1 MIGYIKHFDGKKSVS
16 FKVINNKLLKK
27 YTKTREKVISL
38 MNTEFDSEPIYG
50 VNDKYIKAT
59 IKLYG
64 DKVNTIFK
72 VKECQKMMYHAS
84 VCN

>member
-1 MIGYIKHFDGKKSVS
+1 MIGYIKHFDGKKTVS

-27 YTKTREKVISL
+27 YTKTREIVISL

-50 VNDKYIKAT
+50 ANDKYIKAT

-64 DKVNTIFK
+64 DKVNTNFQGK
-72 VKECQKMMYHAS
+72 RVPKEDVPCK
-84 VCN
+84 CL

>member
-1 MIGYIKHFDGKKSVS
+1 MIGYIKHFDGKKTVS
-16 FKVINNKLLKK
+16 FKVINNKQLKK

-64 DKVNTIFK
+64 NKVNTNFQGK
-72 VKECQKMMYHAS
+72 RVPKEDVPCK
-84 VCN
+84 CL